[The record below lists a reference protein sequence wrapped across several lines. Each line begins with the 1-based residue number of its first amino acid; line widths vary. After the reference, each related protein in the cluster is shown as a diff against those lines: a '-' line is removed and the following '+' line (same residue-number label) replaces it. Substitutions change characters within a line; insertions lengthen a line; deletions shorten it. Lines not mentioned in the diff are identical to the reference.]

1 MNESDPKV
9 KKKSGKNI
17 FLLSFLPAILYWY
30 LESHYPVKIA
40 LIGGIILSIVEILFE
55 KLYYGH
61 VHQLSRFN
69 FFLIVFLGG
78 FSLMEENGIWFKL
91 QPSISMWAVA
101 IYMIFKLSSGNG
113 FFKEMMEEINPDGNR
128 PPDSVLMSMERN
140 VVVLFMLYG
149 VLMFVLAMWF
159 STSWW
164 VFFKTV
170 GFFIIMAIFL
180 VVQVILNRR
189 AMAKASARK

>member
-101 IYMIFKLSSGNG
+101 IYMIFKLRSGNG

-140 VVVLFMLYG
+140 VVILFMLYG

-164 VFFKTV
+164 VFFKTA

-189 AMAKASARK
+189 AMVKASVRK